1 MRDVREKFVKT
12 LLITTQQHQ
21 QPDQKKNHLML
32 ELMKVIAGHMWMSVR
47 ERYCC
52 ALGDMDE
59 KLFCLFLWG
68 W

>member
-12 LLITTQQHQ
+12 LLITTEQHQ

-47 ERYCC
+47 ELCC
-52 ALGDMDE
+52 
-59 KLFCLFLWG
+59 
-68 W
+68 